1 MAVLIRRARASDAAA
16 LARRPCHPSMVG
28 GAFIDAHMMARLHP
42 DRPRIGTRRDGE
54 AEAV

>member
-1 MAVLIRRARASDAAA
+1 MAVLMRRARASDAAA
-16 LARRPCHPSMVG
+16 LARHPCYPSMVG